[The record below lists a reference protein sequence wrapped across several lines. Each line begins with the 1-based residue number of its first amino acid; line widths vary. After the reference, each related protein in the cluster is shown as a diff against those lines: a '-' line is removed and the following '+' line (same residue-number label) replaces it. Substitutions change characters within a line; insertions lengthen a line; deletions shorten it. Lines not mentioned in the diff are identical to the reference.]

1 MARPVLIH
9 TRPGAEETGL
19 GLYEIEAGGVRGNKK
34 TVWREGS
41 TVLTLIFFFLLLPG
55 PPACY

>member
-34 TVWREGS
+34 QSGGK
-41 TVLTLIFFFLLLPG
+41 G
-55 PPACY
+55 PQSSH